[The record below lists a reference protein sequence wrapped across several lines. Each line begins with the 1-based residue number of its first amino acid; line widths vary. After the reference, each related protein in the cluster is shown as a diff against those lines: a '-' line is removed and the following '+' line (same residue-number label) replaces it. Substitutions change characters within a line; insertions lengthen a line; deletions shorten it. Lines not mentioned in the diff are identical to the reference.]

1 MPEGSSA
8 FPLKFLTDLAIND
21 ISRRKNQELTSG
33 QQVIPPEAWESHL
46 VAELF
51 GWGHP

>member
-1 MPEGSSA
+1 MPKGYLA
-8 FPLKFLTDLAIND
+8 FLLKFLTYMAIND

-33 QQVIPPEAWESHL
+33 QQVIPPEAWESYW

-51 GWGHP
+51 GLGHP